1 MKQGW
6 EGQIQPSI
14 RFLSV
19 SQLDIRLKLMYLAV
33 EHCYDAFIHVAP
45 DVTLI
50 SEQLTVERVDLQ
62 PFSVQ
67 ISFPVS

>member
-1 MKQGW
+1 M
-6 EGQIQPSI
+6 
-14 RFLSV
+14 
-19 SQLDIRLKLMYLAV
+19 MYL
-33 EHCYDAFIHVAP
+33 YVAP

-62 PFSVQ
+62 AFSVQ